1 MSEQELLEAI
11 KLEIDKKLGASTSWS
26 KIASFALAMSACMG
40 MWYLSQA
47 DQLMKSNSRDIINL
61 DKRISVVETIIH
73 RTSFE
78 GR

>member
-47 DQLMKSNSRDIINL
+47 DQLMKTTQEILLILTR
-61 DKRISVVETIIH
+61 EYQ
-73 RTSFE
+73 
-78 GR
+78 